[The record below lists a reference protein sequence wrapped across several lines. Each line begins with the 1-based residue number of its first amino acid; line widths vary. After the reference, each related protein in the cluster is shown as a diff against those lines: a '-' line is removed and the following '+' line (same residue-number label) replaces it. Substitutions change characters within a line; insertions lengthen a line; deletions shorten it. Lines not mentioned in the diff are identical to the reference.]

1 MGSEE
6 PLVVCVPNFSE
17 GRREDVIDAIVRAL
31 AVPGAR
37 VVYVQ
42 ADPEHNRLDTTV
54 VGSPDAVRRSALA
67 GATVAAR
74 SIDMDEHAGGHPRM
88 GAADVI
94 PFVPLRGVTMD
105 GCVELARSF
114 ARELAETLDLAVY
127 LYDRAAFVPERAS
140 LAEVRKGEYEGLR
153 DAVARGERLP
163 DFGPHAIGKA
173 GATAVG
179 ARKALIAF
187 NLYLTGTE
195 EQAKE
200 IARAVRE
207 SSGGLPAVRAI
218 GFAVPERGCVT
229 VSMNLVDFEVTGL
242 RAAFDEVST
251 EAAERGMEVLSGEIV
266 GLVPQAAISDED
278 ADHLRLEDFDAE
290 HQILERLVSGDGIR
304 TQTVGGFLDVLASD
318 APTPGGGAVA
328 AVAGATGAALI
339 EMVAN
344 LTLGRAGY
352 EEVQERMGAILAEAE
367 TARAALLDLADRDA
381 SAFDGVMAAFKMP
394 KETEADK
401 AARSA
406 AIQQGYL
413 AAAQVPLEI
422 AKRVSGLMELARE
435 VTANGNEAAASDG
448 ASAAQCLSAGVWAA
462 TFNVEINAAALKDAD
477 AAAALRDE
485 VAALRAE
492 TTALLEA
499 TNRAFAERI
508 A

>member
-1 MGSEE
+1 
-6 PLVVCVPNFSE
+6 VPF
-17 GRREDVIDAIVRAL
+17 
-31 AVPGAR
+31 
-37 VVYVQ
+37 
-42 ADPEHNRLDTTV
+42 
-54 VGSPDAVRRSALA
+54 
-67 GATVAAR
+67 
-74 SIDMDEHAGGHPRM
+74 
-88 GAADVI
+88 
-94 PFVPLRGVTMD
+94 
-105 GCVELARSF
+105 
-114 ARELAETLDLAVY
+114 
-127 LYDRAAFVPERAS
+127 
-140 LAEVRKGEYEGLR
+140 
-153 DAVARGERLP
+153 
-163 DFGPHAIGKA
+163 
-173 GATAVG
+173 
-179 ARKALIAF
+179 
-187 NLYLTGTE
+187 
-195 EQAKE
+195 
-200 IARAVRE
+200 
-207 SSGGLPAVRAI
+207 
-218 GFAVPERGCVT
+218 
-229 VSMNLVDFEVTGL
+229 
-242 RAAFDEVST
+242 
-251 EAAERGMEVLSGEIV
+251 
-266 GLVPQAAISDED
+266 SDED